1 MGIHKNKMK
10 KMKSGGSANKST
22 FYAIGGMLDRKISS
36 ANNMMN
42 SMIEQDPASMG
53 FEVLLFLHLY

>member
-22 FYAIGGMLDRKISS
+22 FYAIGGMLDKKISS
-36 ANNMMN
+36 SNNMMKYGG
-42 SMIEQDPASMG
+42 SMLAAMNIKKKKA
-53 FEVLLFLHLY
+53 

>member
-36 ANNMMN
+36 ANNMMKYGGDMLAAMN
-42 SMIEQDPASMG
+42 IKKKKA
-53 FEVLLFLHLY
+53 

>member
-36 ANNMMN
+36 ANN
-42 SMIEQDPASMG
+42 
-53 FEVLLFLHLY
+53 